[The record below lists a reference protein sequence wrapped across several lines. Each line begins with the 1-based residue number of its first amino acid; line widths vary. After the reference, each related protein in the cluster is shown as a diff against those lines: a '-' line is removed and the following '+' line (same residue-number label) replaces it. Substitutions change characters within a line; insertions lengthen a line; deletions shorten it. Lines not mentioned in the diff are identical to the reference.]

1 MSRHHTHTHAHMLTY
16 MFTHAHTRSN
26 THAQHTQAHTR
37 TNSHTYT
44 ISHTC
49 THTRTHTL
57 EGRHTCPRARHQHQ
71 KLPKPQGHL
80 PAAAQANIHT
90 APPRSAL
97 VGPPED
103 AANCTPSPTMLLL
116 GPTRRGPRLKWASPG
131 APHSRQSPNSP
142 SSAPNSAPRASQ
154 WLS

>member
-1 MSRHHTHTHAHMLTY
+1 MSRQHTHTHAHMLTHL
-16 MFTHAHTRSN
+16 FTHAHTHSN
-26 THAQHTQAHTR
+26 THAQHAQAHTR
-37 TNSHTYT
+37 TNSHTCT
-44 ISHTC
+44 HTC
-49 THTRTHTL
+49 THTL
-57 EGRHTCPRARHQHQ
+57 EGMHTCPWARHQHQ

-116 GPTRRGPRLKWASPG
+116 GPTRWGPRLKWASPG
-131 APHSRQSPNSP
+131 APRSRQSPNSP
-142 SSAPNSAPRASQ
+142 SSAPNNAPRASQ